1 MPVAPMFRPIR
12 AVPTSVPF
20 TYRDGMTTL
29 ELIECLKHNICL
41 LQEQTNKLTDTVNEN
56 QANTDKA
63 LRDVLDKVDASL
75 AALRAELIDMI
86 SRIEAGGVNHCPVYG
101 GAMPLDDILGHIY
114 DNLRYHGLF
123 WGDYD
128 DMQLTAMEY
137 DGLSLTAREYDLR
150 ATAVDNASPGDFPG
164 RSQFPYGKSMP
175 DNPVADM
182 NWLTKSEADSRY
194 VERNPTANNF
204 DSKE

>member
-1 MPVAPMFRPIR
+1 MPVTPIYSPIR
-12 AVPTSVPF
+12 SVPTSVPF

-29 ELIECLKHNICL
+29 ELLECLKHNICA
-41 LQEQTNKLTDTVNEN
+41 LQEQTNKLTNTVDEN

-63 LRDVLDKVDASL
+63 LQDVLVKLDDSL
-75 AALRAELIDMI
+75 VALRAEIIDMM
-86 SRIEAGGVNHCPVYG
+86 SKIEAGGVNHCPVYG
-101 GAMPLDDILGHIY
+101 DVMPLDDILGHIY

-123 WGDYD
+123 WKDYD
-128 DMQLTAMEY
+128 NMQLTATEY

-175 DNPVADM
+175 ENPPADM
-182 NWLTKSEADSRY
+182 AFITQSEADARY
-194 VERNPTANNF
+194 IERNPTAANF